1 MVQVQSYLMI
11 KLLFFLFSISI
22 SIIGA
27 IKTRNW
33 LVLWLWIELK
43 RLALIPILRINMSP
57 RTIEATRK
65 YFLFQAAGRVIILL
79 GIMLRFYCS
88 GQIITEGRYNF
99 TEVIIIILALTI
111 KMGIFPR
118 HFWFIEVMKGLSFFR
133 GFFVAIISKIV
144 PLYVIIFIRIKT
156 KSPIILIIR
165 LLSIIIGSIFGIQQ
179 TQLRK
184 LIALSSIAHL
194 GWMII
199 IFNNVKTRWIGIALF
214 ISYIIMVLPL
224 FWIGKRFSIEYL
236 AKSSKPRRKSSIGII
251 LVLTILS
258 IGGFP
263 PLLGFFYKW
272 IIFLKVIKAEK
283 FLVILIL
290 IIARLISLY
299 YYIQIC
305 LVIYMKN
312 WPAIKTIK
320 ETSYIKKRKNK
331 NILWTI
337 IFLKV
342 TLYYFLWI
350 ISPISSRWKL

>member
-22 SIIGA
+22 RILGA
-27 IKTRNW
+27 IKTKSW

-65 YFLFQAAGRVIILL
+65 YFLFQAAGRVIILI
-79 GIMLRFYCS
+79 GIMLRYYYS
-88 GQIITEGRYNF
+88 GQIITRGRYTF
-99 TEVIIIILALTI
+99 SETTIIILALAI

-118 HFWFIEVMKGLSFFR
+118 HFWFIEVMKGLKFFR

-144 PLYVIIFIRIKT
+144 PLYVIIFVRIET
-156 KSPIILIIR
+156 KSPIVFIIR
-165 LLSIIIGSIFGIQQ
+165 LLSVIIGSIFGVQQ

-199 IFNNVKTRWIGIALF
+199 IFNKVKTSWIGIVLF
-214 ISYIIMVLPL
+214 VSYIIMVLPL

-236 AKSSKPRRKSSIGII
+236 AKSSKPGRKSSIGII
-251 LVLTILS
+251 LCLTVLS

-272 IIFLKVIKAEK
+272 IIFLKVIKAKK
-283 FLVILIL
+283 FLVIVIL
-290 IIARLISLY
+290 IIARLISLF

-305 LVIYMKN
+305 LGIYMKK
-312 WPAIKTIK
+312 WPSIKTIRESTYK
-320 ETSYIKKRKNK
+320 SKKSNK
-331 NILWTI
+331 GITWAI
-337 IFLKV
+337 IFFKIV
-342 TLYYFLWI
+342 LYYFLWI
-350 ISPISSRWKL
+350 VSPLSSGWKL